1 MFQFLTGFIFG
12 HMSGSLSKDSNH
24 NGSSVFMIILFMF
37 LIIFILQSIEESV
50 LNLYFDL
57 LNYKN
62 GTTLSY
68 KSVFMDNQLL
78 KFKEVEEAIALS
90 ISISFYKIFTVML
103 LVFST
108 IILFLKI
115 TLGSISIIRDIENKT
130 KMFFMLLF
138 NIFICFLLFYLVVFL
153 VDYIYKS
160 LNLY

>member
-1 MFQFLTGFIFG
+1 MDTCRVHQ
-12 HMSGSLSKDSNH
+12 
-24 NGSSVFMIILFMF
+24 V
-37 LIIFILQSIEESV
+37 
-50 LNLYFDL
+50 
-57 LNYKN
+57 N

-78 KFKEVEEAIALS
+78 KFKEIEEAITLS

-115 TLGSISIIRDIENKT
+115 TLGSINIIRDIENKT

-138 NIFICFLLFYLVVFL
+138 NIFICFLLFYLVIFL

>member
-1 MFQFLTGFIFG
+1 
-12 HMSGSLSKDSNH
+12 
-24 NGSSVFMIILFMF
+24 
-37 LIIFILQSIEESV
+37 
-50 LNLYFDL
+50 
-57 LNYKN
+57 
-62 GTTLSY
+62 
-68 KSVFMDNQLL
+68 MDNQLL
-78 KFKEVEEAIALS
+78 KFKEVEEAITLS

-115 TLGSISIIRDIENKT
+115 TLGSINIIRDIENKT

-138 NIFICFLLFYLVVFL
+138 NIFICFLLFYLVIFL

>member
-1 MFQFLTGFIFG
+1 MSFELLTKDELLEKIFYKYQFSEIHQDENIKNTILNNYDKKYI
-12 HMSGSLSKDSNH
+12 SNIEYAH
-24 NGSSVFMIILFMF
+24 NEFC
-37 LIIFILQSIEESV
+37 
-50 LNLYFDL
+50 N
-57 LNYKN
+57 
-62 GTTLSY
+62 
-68 KSVFMDNQLL
+68 
-78 KFKEVEEAIALS
+78 KFKEIEEAITLS

-115 TLGSISIIRDIENKT
+115 TLGSINIIRDIENKT

-138 NIFICFLLFYLVVFL
+138 NIFICFLLFYLVIFL